1 MKQII
6 LVLAALL
13 IAGSI
18 FAQTAEEIVGR
29 MEAEM
34 EKHEQE
40 GIVMTIDAKLPVVG
54 TMTTQTYTL
63 GDKMRVEGKMVG
75 IAVITWSDGQTQW
88 TYNSKTNTVEIE
100 REKGEKDASDGDAEM
115 FLGLT
120 DDYDVSIEKETAD
133 AWYIRCKKSKTN
145 TDKDAPKTIDLVV
158 AKKTFYPVS
167 LKTKISGV
175 AITLRE
181 ISFGVTESKVTF
193 NPQDYPGVKIEDKR

>member
-100 REKGEKDASDGDAEM
+100 REKGEKDASDSDAEM